1 VVVYGG
7 TTEEE
12 FTIIRMEIGPDGLT
26 VSRGQWITIDRATD
40 QQVH

>member
-7 TTEEE
+7 TTEEDL
-12 FTIIRMEIGPDGLT
+12 TIIQMEIGPGGLT
-26 VSRGQWITIDRATD
+26 VSRGQRITIDRATG